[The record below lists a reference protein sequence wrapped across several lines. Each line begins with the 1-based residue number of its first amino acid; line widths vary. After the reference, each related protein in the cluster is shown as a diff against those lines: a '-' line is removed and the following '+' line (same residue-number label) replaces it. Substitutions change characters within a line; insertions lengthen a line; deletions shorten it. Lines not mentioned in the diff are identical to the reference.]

1 VEWREILGEKP
12 VLADVPAPRGLTPP
26 GRARALAAGIRVSA
40 SASTL
45 PQSTPSAHSGG
56 SPANTRDQYRSPQI
70 CPVLP
75 AYTLNRTA
83 NVCFIHCIISGSCK
97 PSSGLM

>member
-1 VEWREILGEKP
+1 VEWRGILGEKP
-12 VLADVPAPRGLTPP
+12 VFADFPTPRGLTPP
-26 GRARALAAGIRVSA
+26 GRIRALPAGIRVSA
-40 SASTL
+40 IASTAA
-45 PQSTPSAHSGG
+45 QSTASAHSGG
-56 SPANTRDQYRSPQI
+56 SPANTRDRYRSPQT

-83 NVCFIHCIISGSCK
+83 NVCFIHCMISGNRK